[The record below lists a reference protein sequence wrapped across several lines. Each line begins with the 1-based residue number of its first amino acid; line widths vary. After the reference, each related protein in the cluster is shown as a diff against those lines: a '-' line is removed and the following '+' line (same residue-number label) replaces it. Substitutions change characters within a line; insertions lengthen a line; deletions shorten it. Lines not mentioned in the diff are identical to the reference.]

1 LELYGQSRHCLA
13 MEYLD
18 SGAFVGKPVDQLS
31 DEERIAY
38 YRNLS
43 VNALQ
48 KAQAAS
54 TNEHRA
60 AFLDIARSWA
70 AIARDVEKLM
80 SHEAERWRLLN
91 QHTGKENI
99 QRH

>member
-1 LELYGQSRHCLA
+1 
-13 MEYLD
+13 MDYLD

-54 TNEHRA
+54 TDEHRA
-60 AFLDIARSWA
+60 AFLDIARNWA
-70 AIARDVEKLM
+70 AIARDVEKLLT
-80 SHEAERWRLLN
+80 HETERGRLLN
-91 QHTGKENI
+91 QHTGKENS